1 MDEVTAMKRERY
13 MSKAELLNFLKLL
26 ALAGEAE
33 EALKYCDDKN
43 WRRKLKTTITYID
56 NITAERLALLDDAQK
71 ATIER
76 RIKHNKVVFYTS
88 DQRRMNQKNDGKP
101 EEEVTISTD
110 DLFDLVDMSMLSCMK
125 CSQGD
130 LCKTCE
136 IRKMYHTL
144 GVIPIRT
151 NPAEGECEF
160 RADNEVKAV
169 TPQHRKMVVRM

>member
-1 MDEVTAMKRERY
+1 MKHARY
-13 MSKAELLNFLKLL
+13 MSKPELMNLLKLC
-26 ALAGEAE
+26 ALAGEV
-33 EALKYCDDKN
+33 EAAIQHCDDKN
-43 WRRKLKTTITYID
+43 WIRKLKTTITYID
-56 NITAERLALLDDAQK
+56 NIVAERIAELDPAQ
-71 ATIER
+71 AVTVER
-76 RIKHNKVVFYTS
+76 RMQHNKVVFYTS
-88 DQRRMNQKNDGKP
+88 DQRRLNQKNDGKP

-110 DLFDLVDMSMLSCMK
+110 DLFDLVDISMLSCMK

-160 RADNEVKAV
+160 RADNEVKSV